1 MSRGIA
7 QLVAH
12 LLWEQG
18 AAGSNPA
25 SPTPRPVGDGLRAD
39 RIQVRV
45 EADAWP
51 ANMPMRPAA
60 TTIVPG
66 VSSCVQTHSP
76 GADAASIPPSV
87 CPKMA
92 RIDAT
97 DARPPSASERV
108 GVTAELRP
116 WEQPP

>member
-1 MSRGIA
+1 M
-7 QLVAH
+7 
-12 LLWEQG
+12 
-18 AAGSNPA
+18 P
-25 SPTPRPVGDGLRAD
+25 
-39 RIQVRV
+39 
-45 EADAWP
+45 DAWP
-51 ANMPMRPAA
+51 VNMPMRPAA
-60 TTIVPG
+60 TTAAPG
-66 VSSCVQTHSP
+66 VSSCVQTHAP
-76 GADAASIPPSV
+76 GADAASIPLPV